1 MSEPSEKKKG
11 FSTAYGG
18 GTTSHPTNKTASD
31 YSDNGGSISLSKH
44 SGNRKHAS
52 SDGYGVSPDPEKRTD
67 SEKDTTPSTQPA
79 SEYYTEPVSSN
90 SHQKREY
97 KATWDRESNEDVVSG
112 DSSGKQILGDISHR
126 IEELKNKVSGKIS
139 VDMDNK
145 NRTLCIIAIAAGA
158 IAFISCFLPLVTI
171 SMFGFKES
179 ISIMQGISKAS
190 LSSSALIFPA
200 CSILSL
206 IFAIVSLKNHRV
218 MYGTAITSAIGAIML
233 VIQMN
238 KPDDFLGMRL
248 ADYAGIGYHLYIL
261 SSLTAIVLAMIV
273 VAQASGWN
281 KKK

>member
-1 MSEPSEKKKG
+1 MSNSNEKKG

-18 GTTSHPTNKTASD
+18 GTTSRTSNNTASD
-31 YSDNGGSISLSKH
+31 YSDNSGNFSLSKH
-44 SGNRKHAS
+44 SGSRKRAS
-52 SDGYGVSPDPEKRTD
+52 SDTYEVSPAPEKRT
-67 SEKDTTPSTQPA
+67 EFVEETTTSTPPI
-79 SEYYTEPVSSN
+79 SEYRSEAVLTELPP
-90 SHQKREY
+90 KREY
-97 KATWDRESNEDVVSG
+97 KATWDRDRNEDVVSG

-126 IEELKNKVSGKIS
+126 IEELKNNVSGKIS

-179 ISIMQGISKAS
+179 ISIMQGISQAS

-206 IFAIVSLKNHRV
+206 IFAIVSLKNNRV
-218 MYGTAITSAIGAIML
+218 MYGTAITSTIGAVML

-261 SSLTAIVLAMIV
+261 SSLVAIVLSMIV
-273 VAQASGWN
+273 VAQASGWI